1 MSTTPFTTDR
11 AYTSGAKLRH
21 DPRGD
26 RMRRF
31 MSLMKTTPPLRILLL
46 ETDTSVQGALDEFL
60 RGRGH
65 NVVSLQ
71 SGVMAIRRIRED
83 VEIFDLVLLNLA
95 LPDAMEVLY
104 VARQRSSGTQV
115 VTMPGF
121 AGLDAAIESM
131 LQGAFDYVIKPF
143 KFTQVAIVLNKVIER
158 KKLVEENAKLSE
170 RVQSLYN
177 RLDQLKDNRERLEKF
192 ARDLFEK
199 LDYHTEMLEECVSRL
214 RKEDV

>member
-1 MSTTPFTTDR
+1 
-11 AYTSGAKLRH
+11 
-21 DPRGD
+21 
-26 RMRRF
+26 MRRF

-46 ETDTSVQGALDEFL
+46 ENDASVQGALDEFL

-65 NVVSLQ
+65 SVVSLQ
-71 SGVMAIRRIRED
+71 AGAMAIRRIRED
-83 VEIFDLVLLNLA
+83 VEVFDLVLLNLA
-95 LPDAMEVLY
+95 LTDAMEVLH
-104 VARQRSSGTQV
+104 VARQRNSETQV

-121 AGLDAAIESM
+121 AGLETAIESM

-143 KFTQVAIVLNKVIER
+143 KFTQIAIVLNKVIER

-177 RLDQLKDNRERLEKF
+177 RLDQLKDNRDKLERF
-192 ARDLFEK
+192 ARELFEK
-199 LDYHTEMLEECVSRL
+199 LDYHTDMLEECVSRL

>member
-1 MSTTPFTTDR
+1 
-11 AYTSGAKLRH
+11 
-21 DPRGD
+21 
-26 RMRRF
+26 

-46 ETDTSVQGALDEFL
+46 ENDTSVQGALDEFL

-95 LPDAMEVLY
+95 LPDAMEVLH
-104 VARQRSSGTQV
+104 VARQRSSETQV

-177 RLDQLKDNRERLEKF
+177 RLDQLKDNRDRLEKF
-192 ARDLFEK
+192 ARELFEK

>member
-1 MSTTPFTTDR
+1 
-11 AYTSGAKLRH
+11 
-21 DPRGD
+21 
-26 RMRRF
+26 MRRF

-46 ETDTSVQGALDEFL
+46 ENDTSVQGALDEFL

-83 VEIFDLVLLNLA
+83 IDVFDLVLLNLA
-95 LPDAMEVLY
+95 LPDALEVLH
-104 VARQRSSGTQV
+104 VARQRSSETQV

-131 LQGAFDYVIKPF
+131 LRGAFDYVIKPF
-143 KFTQVAIVLNKVIER
+143 KFTQITIVLNKVIER

-170 RVQSLYN
+170 RVQSLYS
-177 RLDQLKDNRERLEKF
+177 RLDQLKDNRDKLERFSRE
-192 ARDLFEK
+192 LFEK
-199 LDYHTEMLEECVSRL
+199 LDYHTDMLEECVNL
-214 RKEDV
+214 IRKENP